1 MILERSVALVGRPNV
16 GKSRIFNRLVGRR
29 VAIVHDMPGVTRDL
43 AAEMVNDDFQLMD
56 TGGIG
61 IKPEMTPEMIHD
73 ATEEQVDFAIQAAAL
88 VLFVVDGAEGLTN
101 VDVEL
106 ADKLRRYGKETL
118 LVVNK
123 IDVGSAS
130 ENVQEFFSLGI
141 EGTHRVSAEHG
152 TGFSSLIEHIYN
164 KLGPKPPQPKKA
176 EGPRRTRIC
185 LAGKPNVGKSS
196 LGNRLLNNERLI
208 VSEVAGTTRD
218 AIGADLDYELDADN
232 TLHFHLV
239 DTAGLKPKR
248 KLGSSLD
255 YFSSLRS
262 EEAIRRSDIVFLVLD
277 AMTGVQKHDKKLA
290 GEILEAG
297 VGLVMVVN
305 KWDLALEAF
314 RRDPPPG
321 YDSERDFRKGFMD
334 AVREELFFLP
344 DSPVIFTSA
353 KDNYHVTDIMK
364 QAAAVSATLNME
376 LPTGKINS
384 LLKKMIEKKPP
395 KLSRGKRFKIYYAVQ
410 TGNRPFRIRLFCNSE
425 ERFDDNYRRYLQTGF
440 QKEFRLSGCPI
451 RFELVGK
458 PGQQRE
464 MSITEYRKQAQ
475 RGKGKG
481 KRK

>member
-43 AAEMVNDDFQLMD
+43 ATEMVNDDFQLMD

-88 VLFVVDGAEGLTN
+88 VLFVVDGAEGLTT
-101 VDVEL
+101 VDEDL
-106 ADKLRRYGKETL
+106 ADKLRRYNKQTL

-123 IDVGSAS
+123 IDVGGAVDR
-130 ENVQEFFSLGI
+130 VQEFFSLGI

-152 TGFSSLIEHIYN
+152 TGFSSLIEHIYK
-164 KLGPKPPQPKKA
+164 KLGPKPPEPPKAK
-176 EGPRRTRIC
+176 GPRRARIC

-196 LGNRLLNNERLI
+196 LGNRILNSERLI

-218 AIGADLDYELDADN
+218 AIGADLDYQLDAET

-255 YFSSLRS
+255 YFSTLRS

-314 RRDPPPG
+314 RREPVG
-321 YDSERDFRKGFMD
+321 TYKSEREFRMGFMD

-353 KDNYHVTDIMK
+353 KDNYHVGDIMT

-384 LLKKMIEKKPP
+384 LLKKLIEKKPP

-451 RFELVGK
+451 RFDLVGK
-458 PGQQRE
+458 PGQNRE
-464 MSITEYRKQAQ
+464 LSITEYRKKAQ
-475 RGKGKG
+475 RGKGK
-481 KRK
+481 RK